1 MIDFLGD
8 GNGWLVLGLISII
21 LEMLLALGYVSISFG
36 VGALVTGLLVKTDL
50 LPTALRMGFIDEILV
65 FGVTSSCALIL
76 IRKIFKKSVSKDINT
91 Y

>member
-1 MIDFLGD
+1 MIHFLGD

-21 LEMLLALGYVSISFG
+21 LEMLLVLSYISISFG

-50 LPTALRMGFIDEILV
+50 LPTALRMGFVDEILV
-65 FGVTSSCALIL
+65 FGVISSCALIL
-76 IRKIFKKSVSKDINT
+76 IRKIFKKSVAKDINT